1 MDIKEILTL
10 IQSVSDSNL
19 TSFTYEEGDTKLCFE
34 VNQAIR
40 KEEINTKDR
49 RVEVFPVVESQE
61 CFEYITSPMVG
72 TFYQAASEEG
82 KPFVEVGDRIK
93 KGQVV
98 GIIEAMKLMNEIESP
113 FDGTVEEI
121 LVKNNDMVGFE
132 QVLIKI
138 KV

>member
-10 IQSVSDSNL
+10 IQAVSDSNL
-19 TSFTYEEGDTKLCFE
+19 TSFTYEEGDTKLSFE
-34 VNQAIR
+34 VNQLQK
-40 KEEINTKDR
+40 KEETNLKDSK
-49 RVEVFPVVESQE
+49 VDVFPIAESQD

-121 LVKNNDMVGFE
+121 LVNNNDMVGFD

-138 KV
+138 KI